1 MLSGMLVAFAIAGI
15 LLATVAAIYLLSL
28 RSFHSFQN
36 NIDMESQGRLACDR
50 LGEQIRAASRIVQFK
65 DGKLVLRVGTNDVE
79 FRYDNAARTLDWRS
93 HAERQTLLSDC
104 DYVRYEFFARAQ
116 TNAGFGLLPAAGA
129 TNANA
134 VMVSWRCTRFIQG
147 KPANVLER
155 ETPRFVMRKS
165 LL

>member
-15 LLATVAAIYLLSL
+15 LLAAVASIYVLSL

-36 NIDMESQGRLACDR
+36 NLDMESQGRLASDR
-50 LGEQIRAASRIVQFK
+50 LGEQIRGASRIVRFQ
-65 DGKLVLRVGTNDVE
+65 DGMLVLRVGTNDVE
-79 FRYDNAARTLDWRS
+79 FSYNGAARTLDWRVPGR
-93 HAERQTLLSDC
+93 RQTLLSDC
-104 DYVRYEFFARAQ
+104 DYVRYDFFARAQ
-116 TNAGFGLLPAAGA
+116 TANGFGLLPASGA

-134 VMVSWRCTRFIQG
+134 VMVSWRCSRSFQG

-155 ETPRFVMRKS
+155 VTPRFVMRKS